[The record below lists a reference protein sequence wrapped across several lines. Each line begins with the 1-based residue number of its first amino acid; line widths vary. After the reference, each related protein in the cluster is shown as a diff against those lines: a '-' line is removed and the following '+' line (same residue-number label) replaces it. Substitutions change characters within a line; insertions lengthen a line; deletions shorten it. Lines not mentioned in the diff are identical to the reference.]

1 MSADP
6 TRTLL
11 SMDLLDDD
19 DHDRLDEWGNR
30 AVLTEPA
37 AEPVSIPVVFAVQ
50 VERAPETVA
59 LVCRD
64 RSWTYRELD
73 QITNRIAH
81 LLAGNGA
88 GPGEVVGLLVPR
100 SGEAIIG
107 LLAILKTGAAY
118 LPIDP
123 AHPDE
128 RIKFMVSDAGPV
140 AVLTTADLGSR
151 FEGLDVSV
159 IEIDDPLIDGQP
171 SSALPTPE
179 PDDLAYMTYTSGTTG
194 VPKAVAVTHHNVTQL
209 VDAVR
214 ADLPARPGEVW
225 SQWHSLVF
233 DVSVWEIWG
242 ALLHGGRLVVVPESV
257 ASSPDDLHELLISEK
272 VSVLCQTPS
281 AAGMLSPERL
291 ESTTLIVAGEAC
303 PPELVDRWATSGRT
317 MINAYGP
324 TEATI
329 YAAMS
334 GPLTPGSGVAPIGS
348 PVPGAA
354 LFVLD
359 KWLRPAPEGVVGEL
373 YVAGNGVA
381 PGYAHRS
388 GLTAS
393 RFLACPFGGP
403 GSRMY
408 RTGDLVQ
415 WGEDGQLQY
424 LGRADEQVK
433 IRGYR
438 IELGEIQAALSR
450 LDGVEQAV
458 VIAREDRPGDKRLV
472 GYIMGTADPVE
483 ARNALAERLPAYMV
497 PAAVVVLD
505 ALPLTVNGKL
515 DKRALPAPEYR
526 SVGTDYRAPS
536 GPVEKILADIYA
548 QVLGVDRVGVDESF
562 FDLGGDSILSMQVV
576 SRARAAGVHCRPRDI
591 FVEQTVSG
599 VAAVASLSD
608 GRAGIVDDGIGPVL
622 ATPIIHWLQGVPG
635 PVDQFNQTIVLQAP
649 VGVTEDDVVVILQA
663 LLDRHA
669 TLRLRAESGDASG
682 GWSLLVPD
690 TGTVDA
696 RACLR
701 VAESLSDAELVA
713 ARSRLNPAA
722 GAQLS
727 AVWVPDSRQLAL
739 MIHHLAVDGVSW
751 RILLEDLN
759 IAWAQHH
766 GGQPIQLPAGGT
778 SFARWAALL
787 DEHARSQDV
796 VATADAWREVTAV
809 PAALPA
815 VMPGLDT
822 YATAKTLSVS
832 LDADTTRELLSE
844 VPAAFHAGVQDILLI
859 AFGLAWNEFLDSNT
873 TSIGIGV
880 EGHGR
885 QEELG
890 RVAGLDIDLSRT
902 VGWFTT
908 KYPVSLSVGGLS
920 WKEIAD
926 GSPDLGPIIKSAKEQ
941 LRALPDPLTYGLLR
955 YLNPDVDL
963 SGPEPAIGFNYLGRL
978 GAGAADLTDDL
989 WRINEDSLSSAGVA
1003 SSVSMPLMYTVDLN
1017 AGIVEGGLGEEAG
1030 PHLRAGWTWAPSS
1043 VTEPQ
1048 VQRLSQLWF
1057 EALAGICAY
1066 VRGGGGGLTPSDIA
1080 PAQLSQ
1086 QQIDELHEQHKI
1098 VDVLPLTPIQ
1108 EGLLFH
1114 TTFARAAGALE
1125 GDEAGI
1131 DFYAVQLDITVTG
1144 LVDQL
1149 RLRDA
1154 VHTVVRRHPNLA
1166 ARFCTQFGDPVQV
1179 ILADPVIAW
1188 RYLDLRGDDLTP
1200 DEEIQHLCAAERA
1213 AVCDLADRPTLRAA
1227 LIRTEGNQ
1235 HRFVL
1240 TFHHVVIDG
1249 WSLPILLQEIFASY
1263 FGHRLPAPSSYRS
1276 FVSWLTDQDL
1286 DAARTAWG
1294 KVLEGFDTPT
1304 LVAPPAPPAPP
1315 GARGVESYRVSAET
1329 TQALGDLARSQHTT
1343 VSTVLQAAWAQ
1354 LLMVLTGQDD
1364 VAFGTAVSGRPAEL
1378 AGSDSIVGL
1387 LINTV
1392 PVRARATASTT
1403 IAELLGQ
1410 LQSAHNDTIEH
1421 EHLALNEIHHVA
1433 GHEQLFDT
1441 LFLYES
1447 YPIDTSAFMG
1457 VQELAI
1463 TEFVTREYNH
1473 YPLSVMALPGHEL
1486 GIRVEYD
1493 TDKFG
1498 LDDIQAVFER
1508 FERVLVSMVSDADQR
1523 LSSLDV
1529 LQTDEHK
1536 QLDGWGN
1543 RKVLVRGP
1551 EPVLSIP
1558 EAFAE
1563 QVDRAPEAVALTFE
1577 GRSTTYGELDEA
1589 ANRLAN
1595 LLSVYGAA
1603 PGESVALLMPR
1614 SDEAIIAILAIL
1626 KTGASYLP
1634 IDPSVPDTRLEFM
1647 LSDAVPIAAV
1657 TTAELRARFDGSG
1670 VSVVQFDDAE
1680 DDPTGAIYGHTPLLT
1695 PAPDDIA
1702 YTIYTSG
1709 TTGVPKGVAIA
1720 HSNVTQALKFPLTHM
1735 PTGPG
1740 EVWTQA
1746 GSLVFD
1752 ITVWEIFGALLHG
1765 GRLVIIPDSVV
1776 RSPDDFRDLLIREK
1790 VTVLFQTPSAVGML
1804 SPEGLNNLTLVV
1816 AGEAC
1821 PTEVVDRWA
1830 PGRVMINGYGPT
1842 ETTIYATFGELIAGS
1857 GVVPIGVPVPDA
1869 ALFVLDRWMRPV
1881 PPGVVGELYVAGLG
1895 VGIGYVKRQA
1905 LTAARFVA
1913 CPFGEPGTRM
1923 YRTGDLVRWGVSES
1937 SVGQLE
1943 YLGRADEQVKI
1954 RGFRIELGE
1963 IQAALADVDGVEQAA
1978 VIAREDRP
1986 GDKRLVGYFIGTGEP
2001 AELRAALAKRLPPY
2015 MVPAALV
2022 RLEALPLTVN
2032 GKLDKRALPAPEY
2045 DDAARYRAPANAV
2058 EEAVAGIYAQVLGV
2072 ERVGTDDSFFDLGG
2086 DSISAMRVVAAI
2098 NTSFDAQLAV
2108 RTLFEAPSVRSLSG
2122 YLDGAAGA
2130 PANGPTYASV
2140 HGPGATE
2147 VRASDLTLDKF
2158 IDEAT
2163 LQKAPTLPRAEATA
2177 RTVLLTGATGFLGRY
2192 LVLQWLRELE
2202 QVDGTLI
2209 CLVRA
2214 KSDEEAR
2221 RRLDKT
2227 FDSGDPEL
2235 IRVYEALA
2243 ADRLQV
2249 IAGDKAEPSLGLDQD
2264 TWQRLADTVDLIV
2277 DSAALVNSVLPYSE
2291 LFGPNVVGTAE
2302 LIRFALTTKLKP
2314 YTYISTADV
2323 GREIEKSVFRED
2335 ADIRVISAT
2344 RPSDGSYANGYGNS
2358 KWAGEVLLREAHEQ
2372 VGLPVKVFRSGMIMV
2387 DTSYAGQVNASD
2399 TVARMVLSVVATGVA
2414 PYSVYQLDAD
2424 GNRQRAHFDGLPVE
2438 FVAEAITALG
2448 GGAAGSFD
2456 GSADFE
2462 TYHVMNPHDDGIG
2475 IDEYVDWLIEA
2486 GHPIERIDDFGEW
2499 VRQFEARLHALP
2511 DHQRQGSVLQMLKIL
2526 QDHGWD
2532 GQPPEPVR
2540 GPMAPADRFH
2550 AAVRK
2555 AKIGSDHDIPQVSA
2569 PIIAKYASDLQLHGL
2584 L

>member
-151 FEGLDVSV
+151 FEGLDVGV

-171 SSALPTPE
+171 SSALPAPE

-438 IELGEIQAALSR
+438 IELGEIQAALAR

-483 ARNALAERLPAYMV
+483 ARSALAERLPAYMV

-591 FVEQTVSG
+591 FVEQTVSA

-608 GRAGIVDDGIGPVL
+608 GGAGIVDDGIGPVL
-622 ATPIIHWLQGVPG
+622 ATPIIHWLQSVPG

-690 TGTVDA
+690 AGTVDA

-766 GGQPIQLPAGGT
+766 GGQPVQLPAGGT

-796 VATADAWREVTAV
+796 VATADAWREVAAV

-873 TSIGIGV
+873 TSIAIGV

-890 RVAGLDIDLSRT
+890 TVAGQDIDLSRT

-926 GSPDLGPIIKSAKEQ
+926 GSADLGPIIKSAKEQ

-1125 GDEAGI
+1125 DDGAGI

-1166 ARFCTQFGDPVQV
+1166 ARFCRQFGDPVQV

-1227 LIRTEGNQ
+1227 LIRTEANQ

-1276 FVSWLTDQDL
+1276 FVSWLADQDL

-1304 LVAPPAPPAPP
+1304 LVAPPAPP

-1905 LTAARFVA
+1905 LTASRFVA

-1937 SVGQLE
+1937 SAGQLE

-1986 GDKRLVGYFIGTGEP
+1986 GDKRLVGYFIGAGEP

-2163 LQKAPTLPRAEATA
+2163 LQKAPTLPRADATA

-2249 IAGDKAEPSLGLDQD
+2249 VAGDKAEPSLGLDQD

-2323 GREIEKSVFRED
+2323 GREIEKSVFLED

-2438 FVAEAITALG
+2438 FVVEAITALG

-2555 AKIGSDHDIPQVSA
+2555 AKIGSGHDIPQVSA

>member
-151 FEGLDVSV
+151 FEGLDVGV

-171 SSALPTPE
+171 SSALPAPE

-438 IELGEIQAALSR
+438 IELGEIQAALAR

-483 ARNALAERLPAYMV
+483 ARSALAERLPAYMV

-591 FVEQTVSG
+591 FVEQTVSA

-608 GRAGIVDDGIGPVL
+608 GGAGIVDDGIGPVL
-622 ATPIIHWLQGVPG
+622 ATPIIHWLQSVPG

-690 TGTVDA
+690 AGTVDA

-766 GGQPIQLPAGGT
+766 GGQPVQLPTGGT

-796 VATADAWREVTAV
+796 VATADAWREVAAV

-832 LDADTTRELLSE
+832 LDAGTTRELLSE

-873 TSIGIGV
+873 TSIAIGV

-890 RVAGLDIDLSRT
+890 TVAGQDIDLSRT

-926 GSPDLGPIIKSAKEQ
+926 GSADLGPIIKSAKEQ

-1125 GDEAGI
+1125 DDGAGI

-1227 LIRTEGNQ
+1227 LIRTEANQ

-1276 FVSWLTDQDL
+1276 FVSWLADQDL

-1304 LVAPPAPPAPP
+1304 LVAPPAPP

-1905 LTAARFVA
+1905 LTASRFVA

-1937 SVGQLE
+1937 SAGQLE

-1986 GDKRLVGYFIGTGEP
+1986 GDKRLVGYFIGAGEP

-2163 LQKAPTLPRAEATA
+2163 LQKAPTLPRADATA

-2249 IAGDKAEPSLGLDQD
+2249 VAGDKAEPSLGLDQD

-2323 GREIEKSVFRED
+2323 GREIEKSVFLED

-2555 AKIGSDHDIPQVSA
+2555 AKIGSGHDIPQVSA

>member
-1 MSADP
+1 
-6 TRTLL
+6 
-11 SMDLLDDD
+11 
-19 DHDRLDEWGNR
+19 
-30 AVLTEPA
+30 
-37 AEPVSIPVVFAVQ
+37 
-50 VERAPETVA
+50 
-59 LVCRD
+59 
-64 RSWTYRELD
+64 
-73 QITNRIAH
+73 
-81 LLAGNGA
+81 
-88 GPGEVVGLLVPR
+88 
-100 SGEAIIG
+100 
-107 LLAILKTGAAY
+107 
-118 LPIDP
+118 
-123 AHPDE
+123 
-128 RIKFMVSDAGPV
+128 
-140 AVLTTADLGSR
+140 
-151 FEGLDVSV
+151 
-159 IEIDDPLIDGQP
+159 
-171 SSALPTPE
+171 
-179 PDDLAYMTYTSGTTG
+179 
-194 VPKAVAVTHHNVTQL
+194 
-209 VDAVR
+209 
-214 ADLPARPGEVW
+214 
-225 SQWHSLVF
+225 
-233 DVSVWEIWG
+233 
-242 ALLHGGRLVVVPESV
+242 
-257 ASSPDDLHELLISEK
+257 
-272 VSVLCQTPS
+272 
-281 AAGMLSPERL
+281 
-291 ESTTLIVAGEAC
+291 
-303 PPELVDRWATSGRT
+303 
-317 MINAYGP
+317 
-324 TEATI
+324 
-329 YAAMS
+329 
-334 GPLTPGSGVAPIGS
+334 
-348 PVPGAA
+348 
-354 LFVLD
+354 
-359 KWLRPAPEGVVGEL
+359 
-373 YVAGNGVA
+373 
-381 PGYAHRS
+381 
-388 GLTAS
+388 
-393 RFLACPFGGP
+393 
-403 GSRMY
+403 
-408 RTGDLVQ
+408 
-415 WGEDGQLQY
+415 
-424 LGRADEQVK
+424 
-433 IRGYR
+433 
-438 IELGEIQAALSR
+438 
-450 LDGVEQAV
+450 
-458 VIAREDRPGDKRLV
+458 DKRLV

-483 ARNALAERLPAYMV
+483 ARSALAERLPAYMV

-591 FVEQTVSG
+591 FVEQTVSA

-608 GRAGIVDDGIGPVL
+608 GGAGIVDDGIGPVL
-622 ATPIIHWLQGVPG
+622 ATPIIHWLQSVPG

-690 TGTVDA
+690 AGTVDA

-766 GGQPIQLPAGGT
+766 GGQPVQLPAGGT

-796 VATADAWREVTAV
+796 VATADAWREVAAV

-873 TSIGIGV
+873 TSIAIGV

-890 RVAGLDIDLSRT
+890 TVAGQDIDLSRT

-926 GSPDLGPIIKSAKEQ
+926 GSADLGPIIKSAKEQ

-1125 GDEAGI
+1125 DDGAGI

-1166 ARFCTQFGDPVQV
+1166 ARFCRQFGDPVQV

-1227 LIRTEGNQ
+1227 LIRTEANQ

-1276 FVSWLTDQDL
+1276 FVSWLADQDL

-1304 LVAPPAPPAPP
+1304 LVAPPAPP

-1905 LTAARFVA
+1905 LTASRFVA

-1937 SVGQLE
+1937 SAGQLE

-1986 GDKRLVGYFIGTGEP
+1986 GDKRLVGYFIGAGEP

-2163 LQKAPTLPRAEATA
+2163 LQKAPTLPRADATA

-2249 IAGDKAEPSLGLDQD
+2249 VAGDKAEPSLGLDQD

-2323 GREIEKSVFRED
+2323 GREIEKSVFLED

-2555 AKIGSDHDIPQVSA
+2555 AKIGSGHDIPQVSA

>member
-151 FEGLDVSV
+151 FEGLDVGV

-171 SSALPTPE
+171 SSALPAPE

-438 IELGEIQAALSR
+438 IELGEIQAALAR

-483 ARNALAERLPAYMV
+483 ARSALAERLPAYMV

-591 FVEQTVSG
+591 FVEQTVSA

-608 GRAGIVDDGIGPVL
+608 GGAGIVDDGIGPVL
-622 ATPIIHWLQGVPG
+622 ATPIIHWLQSVPG

-690 TGTVDA
+690 AGTVDA

-766 GGQPIQLPAGGT
+766 GGQPVQLPTGGT

-796 VATADAWREVTAV
+796 VATADAWREVAAV

-832 LDADTTRELLSE
+832 LDAGTTRELLSE

-873 TSIGIGV
+873 TSIAIGV

-890 RVAGLDIDLSRT
+890 TVAGQDIDLSRT

-926 GSPDLGPIIKSAKEQ
+926 GSADLGPIIKSAKEQ

-1125 GDEAGI
+1125 DDGAGI

-1227 LIRTEGNQ
+1227 LIRTEANQ

-1276 FVSWLTDQDL
+1276 FVSWLADQDL

-1304 LVAPPAPPAPP
+1304 LVAPPAPP

-1536 QLDGWGN
+1536 QLEGWGN

-1905 LTAARFVA
+1905 LTASRFVA

-1937 SVGQLE
+1937 SAGQLE

-1986 GDKRLVGYFIGTGEP
+1986 GDKRLVGYFIGAGEP

-2163 LQKAPTLPRAEATA
+2163 LQKAPTLPRADATA

-2249 IAGDKAEPSLGLDQD
+2249 VAGDKAEPSLGLDQD

-2323 GREIEKSVFRED
+2323 GREIEKSVFLED

-2555 AKIGSDHDIPQVSA
+2555 AKIGSGHDIPQVSA

>member
-50 VERAPETVA
+50 VERAPETGA

-151 FEGLDVSV
+151 FEGLDVGV

-171 SSALPTPE
+171 SSALPAPE

-438 IELGEIQAALSR
+438 IELGEIQAALAR

-483 ARNALAERLPAYMV
+483 ARSALAERLPAYMV

-591 FVEQTVSG
+591 FVEQTVSA

-608 GRAGIVDDGIGPVL
+608 GGAGIVDDGIGPVL
-622 ATPIIHWLQGVPG
+622 ATPIIHWLQSVPG

-690 TGTVDA
+690 AGTVDA

-766 GGQPIQLPAGGT
+766 GGQPVQLPAGGT

-796 VATADAWREVTAV
+796 VATADAWREVAAV

-873 TSIGIGV
+873 TSIAIGV

-890 RVAGLDIDLSRT
+890 TVAGQDIDLSRT

-926 GSPDLGPIIKSAKEQ
+926 GSADLGPIIKSAKEQ

-1125 GDEAGI
+1125 DDGAGI

-1166 ARFCTQFGDPVQV
+1166 ARFCRQFGDPVQV

-1227 LIRTEGNQ
+1227 LIRTEANQ

-1276 FVSWLTDQDL
+1276 FVSWLADQDL

-1304 LVAPPAPPAPP
+1304 LVAPPAPP

-1905 LTAARFVA
+1905 LTASRFVA

-1937 SVGQLE
+1937 SAGQLE

-1986 GDKRLVGYFIGTGEP
+1986 GDKRLVGYFIGAGEP

-2163 LQKAPTLPRAEATA
+2163 LQKAPTLPRADATA

-2249 IAGDKAEPSLGLDQD
+2249 VAGDKAEPSLGLDQD

-2323 GREIEKSVFRED
+2323 GREIEKSVFLED

-2555 AKIGSDHDIPQVSA
+2555 AKIGSGHDIPQVSA

>member
-151 FEGLDVSV
+151 FEGLDVGV

-171 SSALPTPE
+171 SSALPAPE

-438 IELGEIQAALSR
+438 IELGEIQAALAR

-483 ARNALAERLPAYMV
+483 ARSALAERLPAYMV

-591 FVEQTVSG
+591 FVEQTVSA

-608 GRAGIVDDGIGPVL
+608 GGAGIVDDGIGPVL
-622 ATPIIHWLQGVPG
+622 ATPIIHWLQSVPG

-690 TGTVDA
+690 AGTVDA

-766 GGQPIQLPAGGT
+766 GGQPVQLPAGGT

-796 VATADAWREVTAV
+796 VATADAWREVAAV

-873 TSIGIGV
+873 TSIAIGV

-890 RVAGLDIDLSRT
+890 TVAGQDIDLSRT

-926 GSPDLGPIIKSAKEQ
+926 GSADLGPIIKSTKEQ

-1125 GDEAGI
+1125 DDGAGI

-1166 ARFCTQFGDPVQV
+1166 ARFCAQFGDPVQV

-1227 LIRTEGNQ
+1227 LIRTEANQ

-1276 FVSWLTDQDL
+1276 FVSWLADQDL

-1304 LVAPPAPPAPP
+1304 LVAPPAPP

-1536 QLDGWGN
+1536 QLDVWGN

-1905 LTAARFVA
+1905 LTASRFVA

-1937 SVGQLE
+1937 SAGQLE

-1986 GDKRLVGYFIGTGEP
+1986 GDKRLVGYFIGAGEP

-2163 LQKAPTLPRAEATA
+2163 LQKAPTLPRADATA

-2249 IAGDKAEPSLGLDQD
+2249 VAGDKAEPSLGLDQD

-2323 GREIEKSVFRED
+2323 GREIEKSVFLED

-2555 AKIGSDHDIPQVSA
+2555 AKIGSGHDIPQVSA

>member
-766 GGQPIQLPAGGT
+766 GGQPVQLPAGGT

-1057 EALAGICAY
+1057 EVLAGICAY

-1276 FVSWLTDQDL
+1276 FVSWLADQDL

-1304 LVAPPAPPAPP
+1304 LVAPPAPP

-1457 VQELAI
+1457 
-1463 TEFVTREYNH
+1463 
-1473 YPLSVMALPGHEL
+1473 VMALPGHEL

>member
-151 FEGLDVSV
+151 FEGLDVGV

-171 SSALPTPE
+171 SSALPAPE

-438 IELGEIQAALSR
+438 IELGEIQAALAR
-450 LDGVEQAV
+450 LDGVEQAG

-483 ARNALAERLPAYMV
+483 ARSALAERLPAYMV

-591 FVEQTVSG
+591 FVEQTVSA

-608 GRAGIVDDGIGPVL
+608 GGAGIVDDGIGPVL
-622 ATPIIHWLQGVPG
+622 ATPIIHWLQSVPG

-690 TGTVDA
+690 AGTVDA

-766 GGQPIQLPAGGT
+766 GGQPVQLPAGGT

-796 VATADAWREVTAV
+796 VATADAWREVAAV

-873 TSIGIGV
+873 TSIAIGV

-890 RVAGLDIDLSRT
+890 TVAGQDIDLSRT

-926 GSPDLGPIIKSAKEQ
+926 GSADLGPIIKSAKEQ

-1125 GDEAGI
+1125 DDGAGI

-1166 ARFCTQFGDPVQV
+1166 ARFCRQFGDPVQV

-1227 LIRTEGNQ
+1227 LIRTEANQ

-1276 FVSWLTDQDL
+1276 FVSWLADQDL

-1304 LVAPPAPPAPP
+1304 LVAPPAPP

-1905 LTAARFVA
+1905 LTASRFVA

-1937 SVGQLE
+1937 SAGQLE

-1986 GDKRLVGYFIGTGEP
+1986 GDKRLVGYFIGAGEP

-2163 LQKAPTLPRAEATA
+2163 LQKAPTLPRADATA

-2249 IAGDKAEPSLGLDQD
+2249 VAGDKAEPSLGLDQD

-2323 GREIEKSVFRED
+2323 GREIEKSVFLED

-2555 AKIGSDHDIPQVSA
+2555 AKIGSGHDIPQVSA

>member
-536 GPVEKILADIYA
+536 GPVEKVLADIYA

-766 GGQPIQLPAGGT
+766 GGQPVQLPAGGT

-1276 FVSWLTDQDL
+1276 FVSWLADQDL

-1304 LVAPPAPPAPP
+1304 LVAPPAPP

-1508 FERVLVSMVSDADQR
+1508 FERVLVSMISDADQR

-2163 LQKAPTLPRAEATA
+2163 LQEAPTLPRAEATA

-2235 IRVYEALA
+2235 IRVYEALAA

-2486 GHPIERIDDFGEW
+2486 GHPIERINDFGEW

>member
-151 FEGLDVSV
+151 FEGLDVGV

-171 SSALPTPE
+171 SSALPAPE

-438 IELGEIQAALSR
+438 IELGEIQAALAR

-483 ARNALAERLPAYMV
+483 ARSALAERLPAYMV

-591 FVEQTVSG
+591 FVEQTVSA

-608 GRAGIVDDGIGPVL
+608 GGAGIVDDGIGPVL
-622 ATPIIHWLQGVPG
+622 ATPIIHWLQSVPG

-690 TGTVDA
+690 AGTVDA

-766 GGQPIQLPAGGT
+766 GGQPVQLPAGGT

-796 VATADAWREVTAV
+796 VATADAWREVAAV

-873 TSIGIGV
+873 TSIAIGV

-890 RVAGLDIDLSRT
+890 TVAGQDIDLSRT

-926 GSPDLGPIIKSAKEQ
+926 GSADLGPIIKSAKEQ

-1125 GDEAGI
+1125 DDGAGI

-1227 LIRTEGNQ
+1227 LIRTEANQ

-1276 FVSWLTDQDL
+1276 FVSWLADQDL

-1304 LVAPPAPPAPP
+1304 LVAPPAPP

-1905 LTAARFVA
+1905 LTASRFVA

-1937 SVGQLE
+1937 SAGQLE

-1986 GDKRLVGYFIGTGEP
+1986 GDKRLVGYFIGAGEP

-2163 LQKAPTLPRAEATA
+2163 LQKAPTLPRADATA

-2249 IAGDKAEPSLGLDQD
+2249 VAGDKAEPSLGLDQD
-2264 TWQRLADTVDLIV
+2264 TWQRLVDTVDLIV

-2323 GREIEKSVFRED
+2323 GREIEKSVFLED

-2555 AKIGSDHDIPQVSA
+2555 AKIGSGHDIPQVSA

>member
-151 FEGLDVSV
+151 FEGLDVGV

-171 SSALPTPE
+171 SSALPAPE

-438 IELGEIQAALSR
+438 IELGEIQAALAR

-483 ARNALAERLPAYMV
+483 ARSALAERLPAYMV

-591 FVEQTVSG
+591 FVEQTVSA

-608 GRAGIVDDGIGPVL
+608 GGAGIVDDGIGPVL
-622 ATPIIHWLQGVPG
+622 ATPIIHWLQSVPG

-690 TGTVDA
+690 AGTVDA

-766 GGQPIQLPAGGT
+766 GGQPVQLPTGGT

-796 VATADAWREVTAV
+796 VATADAWREVAAV

-832 LDADTTRELLSE
+832 LDAGTTRELLSE

-873 TSIGIGV
+873 TSIAIGV

-890 RVAGLDIDLSRT
+890 TVAGQDIDLSRT

-926 GSPDLGPIIKSAKEQ
+926 GSADLGPIIKSAKEQ

-1125 GDEAGI
+1125 DDGAGI

-1227 LIRTEGNQ
+1227 LIRTEANQ

-1276 FVSWLTDQDL
+1276 FVSWLADQDL

-1304 LVAPPAPPAPP
+1304 LVAPPAPP

-1508 FERVLVSMVSDADQR
+1508 FERVLVSMVSDAGQR

-1905 LTAARFVA
+1905 LTASRFVA

-1937 SVGQLE
+1937 SAGQLE

-1986 GDKRLVGYFIGTGEP
+1986 GDKRLVGYFIGAGEP

-2072 ERVGTDDSFFDLGG
+2072 ERVGTDNSFFDLGG

-2163 LQKAPTLPRAEATA
+2163 LQKAPTLPRADATA

-2249 IAGDKAEPSLGLDQD
+2249 VAGDKAEPSLGLDQD

-2323 GREIEKSVFRED
+2323 GREIEKSVFLED

-2555 AKIGSDHDIPQVSA
+2555 AKIGSGHDIPQVSA

>member
-766 GGQPIQLPAGGT
+766 GGQPVQLPAGGT

-1276 FVSWLTDQDL
+1276 FVSWLADQDL

-1304 LVAPPAPPAPP
+1304 LVAPPAPP

-2323 GREIEKSVFRED
+2323 GREIEKSVY

-2448 GGAAGSFD
+2448 GGPAGSFD

>member
-1 MSADP
+1 M
-6 TRTLL
+6 
-11 SMDLLDDD
+11 
-19 DHDRLDEWGNR
+19 
-30 AVLTEPA
+30 
-37 AEPVSIPVVFAVQ
+37 
-50 VERAPETVA
+50 
-59 LVCRD
+59 
-64 RSWTYRELD
+64 
-73 QITNRIAH
+73 
-81 LLAGNGA
+81 
-88 GPGEVVGLLVPR
+88 
-100 SGEAIIG
+100 
-107 LLAILKTGAAY
+107 
-118 LPIDP
+118 
-123 AHPDE
+123 
-128 RIKFMVSDAGPV
+128 
-140 AVLTTADLGSR
+140 
-151 FEGLDVSV
+151 
-159 IEIDDPLIDGQP
+159 
-171 SSALPTPE
+171 
-179 PDDLAYMTYTSGTTG
+179 
-194 VPKAVAVTHHNVTQL
+194 
-209 VDAVR
+209 
-214 ADLPARPGEVW
+214 
-225 SQWHSLVF
+225 
-233 DVSVWEIWG
+233 
-242 ALLHGGRLVVVPESV
+242 
-257 ASSPDDLHELLISEK
+257 
-272 VSVLCQTPS
+272 
-281 AAGMLSPERL
+281 
-291 ESTTLIVAGEAC
+291 
-303 PPELVDRWATSGRT
+303 
-317 MINAYGP
+317 
-324 TEATI
+324 
-329 YAAMS
+329 
-334 GPLTPGSGVAPIGS
+334 
-348 PVPGAA
+348 
-354 LFVLD
+354 
-359 KWLRPAPEGVVGEL
+359 
-373 YVAGNGVA
+373 
-381 PGYAHRS
+381 
-388 GLTAS
+388 
-393 RFLACPFGGP
+393 
-403 GSRMY
+403 
-408 RTGDLVQ
+408 
-415 WGEDGQLQY
+415 
-424 LGRADEQVK
+424 
-433 IRGYR
+433 
-438 IELGEIQAALSR
+438 
-450 LDGVEQAV
+450 
-458 VIAREDRPGDKRLV
+458 
-472 GYIMGTADPVE
+472 
-483 ARNALAERLPAYMV
+483 
-497 PAAVVVLD
+497 
-505 ALPLTVNGKL
+505 
-515 DKRALPAPEYR
+515 
-526 SVGTDYRAPS
+526 
-536 GPVEKILADIYA
+536 
-548 QVLGVDRVGVDESF
+548 
-562 FDLGGDSILSMQVV
+562 
-576 SRARAAGVHCRPRDI
+576 
-591 FVEQTVSG
+591 
-599 VAAVASLSD
+599 
-608 GRAGIVDDGIGPVL
+608 
-622 ATPIIHWLQGVPG
+622 
-635 PVDQFNQTIVLQAP
+635 LQAP

-690 TGTVDA
+690 AGTVDA

-766 GGQPIQLPAGGT
+766 GGQPVQLPAGGT

-796 VATADAWREVTAV
+796 VATADAWREVAAV

-873 TSIGIGV
+873 TSIAIGV

-890 RVAGLDIDLSRT
+890 TVAGQDIDLSRT

-926 GSPDLGPIIKSAKEQ
+926 GSADLGPIIKSAKEQ

-1125 GDEAGI
+1125 DDGAGI

-1166 ARFCTQFGDPVQV
+1166 ARFCRQFGDPVQV

-1227 LIRTEGNQ
+1227 LIRTEANQ

-1276 FVSWLTDQDL
+1276 FVSWLADQDL

-1304 LVAPPAPPAPP
+1304 LVAPPAPP

-1695 PAPDDIA
+1695 PAPARIRWCA
-1702 YTIYTSG
+1702 RPMTS
-1709 TTGVPKGVAIA
+1709 
-1720 HSNVTQALKFPLTHM
+1720 
-1735 PTGPG
+1735 
-1740 EVWTQA
+1740 
-1746 GSLVFD
+1746 
-1752 ITVWEIFGALLHG
+1752 
-1765 GRLVIIPDSVV
+1765 VI
-1776 RSPDDFRDLLIREK
+1776 
-1790 VTVLFQTPSAVGML
+1790 
-1804 SPEGLNNLTLVV
+1804 
-1816 AGEAC
+1816 C
-1821 PTEVVDRWA
+1821 
-1830 PGRVMINGYGPT
+1830 
-1842 ETTIYATFGELIAGS
+1842 
-1857 GVVPIGVPVPDA
+1857 
-1869 ALFVLDRWMRPV
+1869 
-1881 PPGVVGELYVAGLG
+1881 
-1895 VGIGYVKRQA
+1895 
-1905 LTAARFVA
+1905 
-1913 CPFGEPGTRM
+1913 
-1923 YRTGDLVRWGVSES
+1923 
-1937 SVGQLE
+1937 
-1943 YLGRADEQVKI
+1943 
-1954 RGFRIELGE
+1954 
-1963 IQAALADVDGVEQAA
+1963 
-1978 VIAREDRP
+1978 
-1986 GDKRLVGYFIGTGEP
+1986 
-2001 AELRAALAKRLPPY
+2001 
-2015 MVPAALV
+2015 
-2022 RLEALPLTVN
+2022 
-2032 GKLDKRALPAPEY
+2032 
-2045 DDAARYRAPANAV
+2045 
-2058 EEAVAGIYAQVLGV
+2058 
-2072 ERVGTDDSFFDLGG
+2072 
-2086 DSISAMRVVAAI
+2086 
-2098 NTSFDAQLAV
+2098 
-2108 RTLFEAPSVRSLSG
+2108 
-2122 YLDGAAGA
+2122 
-2130 PANGPTYASV
+2130 
-2140 HGPGATE
+2140 
-2147 VRASDLTLDKF
+2147 
-2158 IDEAT
+2158 
-2163 LQKAPTLPRAEATA
+2163 
-2177 RTVLLTGATGFLGRY
+2177 
-2192 LVLQWLRELE
+2192 
-2202 QVDGTLI
+2202 
-2209 CLVRA
+2209 
-2214 KSDEEAR
+2214 
-2221 RRLDKT
+2221 
-2227 FDSGDPEL
+2227 
-2235 IRVYEALA
+2235 
-2243 ADRLQV
+2243 
-2249 IAGDKAEPSLGLDQD
+2249 
-2264 TWQRLADTVDLIV
+2264 
-2277 DSAALVNSVLPYSE
+2277 
-2291 LFGPNVVGTAE
+2291 
-2302 LIRFALTTKLKP
+2302 
-2314 YTYISTADV
+2314 
-2323 GREIEKSVFRED
+2323 
-2335 ADIRVISAT
+2335 
-2344 RPSDGSYANGYGNS
+2344 
-2358 KWAGEVLLREAHEQ
+2358 
-2372 VGLPVKVFRSGMIMV
+2372 
-2387 DTSYAGQVNASD
+2387 
-2399 TVARMVLSVVATGVA
+2399 
-2414 PYSVYQLDAD
+2414 
-2424 GNRQRAHFDGLPVE
+2424 
-2438 FVAEAITALG
+2438 
-2448 GGAAGSFD
+2448 
-2456 GSADFE
+2456 
-2462 TYHVMNPHDDGIG
+2462 
-2475 IDEYVDWLIEA
+2475 
-2486 GHPIERIDDFGEW
+2486 
-2499 VRQFEARLHALP
+2499 
-2511 DHQRQGSVLQMLKIL
+2511 
-2526 QDHGWD
+2526 
-2532 GQPPEPVR
+2532 
-2540 GPMAPADRFH
+2540 
-2550 AAVRK
+2550 
-2555 AKIGSDHDIPQVSA
+2555 
-2569 PIIAKYASDLQLHGL
+2569 
-2584 L
+2584 

>member
-151 FEGLDVSV
+151 FEGLDVGV

-171 SSALPTPE
+171 SSALPAPE

-233 DVSVWEIWG
+233 DVSVWKIWG

-438 IELGEIQAALSR
+438 IELGEIQAALAR

-483 ARNALAERLPAYMV
+483 ARSALAERLPAYMV

-591 FVEQTVSG
+591 FVEQTVSA

-608 GRAGIVDDGIGPVL
+608 GGAGIVDDGIGPVL
-622 ATPIIHWLQGVPG
+622 ATPIIHWLQSVPG

-690 TGTVDA
+690 AGTVDA

-766 GGQPIQLPAGGT
+766 GGQPVQLPAGGT

-796 VATADAWREVTAV
+796 VATADAWREVAAV

-873 TSIGIGV
+873 TSIAIGV

-890 RVAGLDIDLSRT
+890 TVAGQDIDLSRT

-926 GSPDLGPIIKSAKEQ
+926 GSADLGPIIKSAKEQ

-1125 GDEAGI
+1125 DDGAGI

-1166 ARFCTQFGDPVQV
+1166 ARFCRQFGDPVQV

-1227 LIRTEGNQ
+1227 LIRTEANQ

-1276 FVSWLTDQDL
+1276 FVSWLADQDL

-1304 LVAPPAPPAPP
+1304 LVAPPAPP

-1905 LTAARFVA
+1905 LTASRFVA

-1937 SVGQLE
+1937 SAGQLE

-1986 GDKRLVGYFIGTGEP
+1986 GDKRLVGYFIGAGEP

-2163 LQKAPTLPRAEATA
+2163 LQKAPTLPRADATA

-2249 IAGDKAEPSLGLDQD
+2249 VAGDKAEPSLGLDQD

-2323 GREIEKSVFRED
+2323 GREIEKSVFLED

-2555 AKIGSDHDIPQVSA
+2555 AKIGSGHDIPQVSA

>member
-151 FEGLDVSV
+151 FEGLDVGV

-171 SSALPTPE
+171 SSALPAPE

-438 IELGEIQAALSR
+438 IELGEIQAALAR

-483 ARNALAERLPAYMV
+483 ARSALAERLPAYMV

-591 FVEQTVSG
+591 FVEQTVSA

-608 GRAGIVDDGIGPVL
+608 GGAGIVDDGIGPVL
-622 ATPIIHWLQGVPG
+622 ATPIIHWLQSVPG

-690 TGTVDA
+690 AGTVDA

-766 GGQPIQLPAGGT
+766 GGQPVQLPAGGT

-796 VATADAWREVTAV
+796 VATADAWREVAAV

-873 TSIGIGV
+873 TSIAIGV

-890 RVAGLDIDLSRT
+890 TVAGQDIDLSRT

-926 GSPDLGPIIKSAKEQ
+926 GSADLGPIIKSAKEQ

-1125 GDEAGI
+1125 DDGAGI

-1166 ARFCTQFGDPVQV
+1166 ARFCRQFGDPVQV

-1227 LIRTEGNQ
+1227 LIRTEANQ

-1276 FVSWLTDQDL
+1276 FVSWLADQDL

-1304 LVAPPAPPAPP
+1304 LVAPPAPP

-1905 LTAARFVA
+1905 LTASRFVA

-1937 SVGQLE
+1937 S
-1943 YLGRADEQVKI
+1943 
-1954 RGFRIELGE
+1954 
-1963 IQAALADVDGVEQAA
+1963 
-1978 VIAREDRP
+1978 
-1986 GDKRLVGYFIGTGEP
+1986 
-2001 AELRAALAKRLPPY
+2001 
-2015 MVPAALV
+2015 
-2022 RLEALPLTVN
+2022 
-2032 GKLDKRALPAPEY
+2032 
-2045 DDAARYRAPANAV
+2045 
-2058 EEAVAGIYAQVLGV
+2058 AG
-2072 ERVGTDDSFFDLGG
+2072 
-2086 DSISAMRVVAAI
+2086 
-2098 NTSFDAQLAV
+2098 
-2108 RTLFEAPSVRSLSG
+2108 
-2122 YLDGAAGA
+2122 
-2130 PANGPTYASV
+2130 
-2140 HGPGATE
+2140 
-2147 VRASDLTLDKF
+2147 
-2158 IDEAT
+2158 
-2163 LQKAPTLPRAEATA
+2163 
-2177 RTVLLTGATGFLGRY
+2177 
-2192 LVLQWLRELE
+2192 
-2202 QVDGTLI
+2202 
-2209 CLVRA
+2209 
-2214 KSDEEAR
+2214 
-2221 RRLDKT
+2221 
-2227 FDSGDPEL
+2227 
-2235 IRVYEALA
+2235 
-2243 ADRLQV
+2243 
-2249 IAGDKAEPSLGLDQD
+2249 
-2264 TWQRLADTVDLIV
+2264 
-2277 DSAALVNSVLPYSE
+2277 
-2291 LFGPNVVGTAE
+2291 
-2302 LIRFALTTKLKP
+2302 
-2314 YTYISTADV
+2314 
-2323 GREIEKSVFRED
+2323 
-2335 ADIRVISAT
+2335 
-2344 RPSDGSYANGYGNS
+2344 
-2358 KWAGEVLLREAHEQ
+2358 
-2372 VGLPVKVFRSGMIMV
+2372 
-2387 DTSYAGQVNASD
+2387 
-2399 TVARMVLSVVATGVA
+2399 
-2414 PYSVYQLDAD
+2414 
-2424 GNRQRAHFDGLPVE
+2424 
-2438 FVAEAITALG
+2438 
-2448 GGAAGSFD
+2448 
-2456 GSADFE
+2456 
-2462 TYHVMNPHDDGIG
+2462 
-2475 IDEYVDWLIEA
+2475 
-2486 GHPIERIDDFGEW
+2486 
-2499 VRQFEARLHALP
+2499 
-2511 DHQRQGSVLQMLKIL
+2511 
-2526 QDHGWD
+2526 
-2532 GQPPEPVR
+2532 
-2540 GPMAPADRFH
+2540 
-2550 AAVRK
+2550 
-2555 AKIGSDHDIPQVSA
+2555 
-2569 PIIAKYASDLQLHGL
+2569 
-2584 L
+2584 

>member
-151 FEGLDVSV
+151 FEGLDVGV

-171 SSALPTPE
+171 SSALPAPE

-438 IELGEIQAALSR
+438 IELGEIQAALAR

-483 ARNALAERLPAYMV
+483 ARSALAERLPAYMV

-591 FVEQTVSG
+591 FVEQTVSA

-608 GRAGIVDDGIGPVL
+608 GGAGIVDDGIGPVL
-622 ATPIIHWLQGVPG
+622 ATPIIHWLQSVPG

-690 TGTVDA
+690 AGTVDA

-766 GGQPIQLPAGGT
+766 GGQPVQLPTGGT

-796 VATADAWREVTAV
+796 VATADAWREVAAV

-832 LDADTTRELLSE
+832 LDAGTTRELLSE

-873 TSIGIGV
+873 TSIAIGV

-890 RVAGLDIDLSRT
+890 GVAGQDIDLSRT

-926 GSPDLGPIIKSAKEQ
+926 GSADLGPIIKSAKEQ

-1125 GDEAGI
+1125 DDGAGI

-1227 LIRTEGNQ
+1227 LIRTEANQ

-1276 FVSWLTDQDL
+1276 FVSWLADQDL

-1304 LVAPPAPPAPP
+1304 LVAPPAPP

-1536 QLDGWGN
+1536 QLEGWGN

-1905 LTAARFVA
+1905 LTASRFVA

-1937 SVGQLE
+1937 SAGQLE

-1986 GDKRLVGYFIGTGEP
+1986 GDKRLVGYFIGAGEP

-2163 LQKAPTLPRAEATA
+2163 LQKAPTLPRADATA

-2249 IAGDKAEPSLGLDQD
+2249 VAGDKAEPSLGLDQD

-2323 GREIEKSVFRED
+2323 GREIEKSVFLED

-2555 AKIGSDHDIPQVSA
+2555 AKIGSGHDIPQVSA